1 MPRDSALALAR
12 EKELDLIEIAPTA
25 KPPVVRIMKYDKF
38 RYQKEKDERKKQQ
51 AQKNKE
57 MKRVRITPRA
67 AINDL
72 QIKSRR
78 IDGFLKDGHN
88 VEVGIF
94 LKGREKYNKPWAL
107 KKLEDFLTLITETYQ
122 KTSEPKQGG
131 RGYIVQISKKK

>member
-1 MPRDSALALAR
+1 
-12 EKELDLIEIAPTA
+12 
-25 KPPVVRIMKYDKF
+25 
-38 RYQKEKDERKKQQ
+38 
-51 AQKNKE
+51 